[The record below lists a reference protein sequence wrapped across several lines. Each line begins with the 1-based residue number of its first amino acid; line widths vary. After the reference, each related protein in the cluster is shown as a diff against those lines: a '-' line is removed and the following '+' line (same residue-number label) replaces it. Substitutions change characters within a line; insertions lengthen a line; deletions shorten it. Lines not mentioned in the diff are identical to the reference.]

1 MRLIAL
7 MKKLLKYSYVFILCI
22 LILIVFSLAYGFSI
36 VDKIY
41 NPYGRKIYSFHD
53 HRL

>member
-1 MRLIAL
+1 MT
-7 MKKLLKYSYVFILCI
+7 KKLLKYIYIFIFCI

-36 VDKIY
+36 VDKIHS
-41 NPYGRKIYSFHD
+41 PYDRKIYNFHD